1 MCLLFDIPLPLS
13 FVRNHTRTCAENGEQ
28 VTTSGGYIPFAVA
41 VADVNKD
48 NQPDILVA
56 NWCTSYSH
64 DTHSS
69 CVGDGLVGVLLN
81 NGDET
86 FQAAVPYD
94 SGGYFAVSIAVADLN
109 ADGEPDIIVANCTD
123 FNNCSNTGS
132 VDVLLG
138 NGDGT
143 FQKATPYSAGYQ
155 ALGVTVADVNGDGK
169 PDLLIADCSDASC
182 VEDSSDSSVG
192 VMLGNGDGS
201 FQPIVYYA
209 SGGYFSRSVAVA
221 DVNGDGKLDLIVT
234 NDCADT
240 TCATDGTL
248 GVLLGSGDGTFQTAI
263 AYDSGGRGGSYSV
276 QVADVNLDGKPDLMV
291 ANSCGS
297 TCSTDGAA
305 GVLIGNGDGTFK
317 SVIAYDSGAAY
328 AESLAVADVNGD
340 GKPDLVVLNYCVNS
354 TCENGTNDEGLVG
367 ILLGNGDGT
376 FQTAVIYNSGGYES
390 VSIIGSDV
398 NEDGKPDLLVTNGC
412 SYSVCGTDDTVSI
425 LINTSIGQTTASL
438 NTSQNPSAFGQSV
451 TFTVTVSPQG
461 FKGTPSGTVTFF
473 DGTGNLGRSDLNSN
487 GVATLSTSTLTVGT
501 HNITASYSEDANY
514 APRRGR
520 ISRPRFPFRS
530 LDLSGRTIA

>member
-1 MCLLFDIPLPLS
+1 MKNALKSFRFVCS
-13 FVRNHTRTCAENGEQ
+13 FVALASVLAVPQNNPAPTSQSNAVLGEPHSDSSLNYPGIPQ
-28 VTTSGGYIPFAVA
+28 GFSARGRSVGTPSIPALRLRRSQLSGLNFAPPVAYTSGGYIPFAVA
-41 VADVNKD
+41 VADVNED

-64 DTHSS
+64 DPHSS

-81 NGDET
+81 NGDGT

-221 DVNGDGKLDLIVT
+221 DVNGDE
-234 NDCADT
+234 
-240 TCATDGTL
+240 
-248 GVLLGSGDGTFQTAI
+248 
-263 AYDSGGRGGSYSV
+263 
-276 QVADVNLDGKPDLMV
+276 
-291 ANSCGS
+291 NS
-297 TCSTDGAA
+297 
-305 GVLIGNGDGTFK
+305 I
-317 SVIAYDSGAAY
+317 
-328 AESLAVADVNGD
+328 
-340 GKPDLVVLNYCVNS
+340 
-354 TCENGTNDEGLVG
+354 
-367 ILLGNGDGT
+367 
-376 FQTAVIYNSGGYES
+376 
-390 VSIIGSDV
+390 
-398 NEDGKPDLLVTNGC
+398 
-412 SYSVCGTDDTVSI
+412 
-425 LINTSIGQTTASL
+425 
-438 NTSQNPSAFGQSV
+438 
-451 TFTVTVSPQG
+451 
-461 FKGTPSGTVTFF
+461 
-473 DGTGNLGRSDLNSN
+473 
-487 GVATLSTSTLTVGT
+487 
-501 HNITASYSEDANY
+501 
-514 APRRGR
+514 
-520 ISRPRFPFRS
+520 
-530 LDLSGRTIA
+530 